1 MAKYCMKCGAELRP
15 GAKFCL
21 KCGTPV
27 PEYNDEKKTP
37 QNKRS
42 VSSAAVTESKAAG
55 IPDAK
60 PKRNTGKK
68 TEQNKTTEASLNKK
82 EAPVPEK
89 KKSTRGL
96 TKLICFLLAAAL
108 AFTGFIK
115 PGFFLKNRKEPGQ
128 TGSDL
133 PFSNEG
139 SSNTSSSSGLHMT
152 DTGKP
157 SPDAD
162 KVTLTV
168 SDCLIEEDVEY
179 TVTPSNVREDKN
191 TGVKVYTYDVSSDQ
205 IQGTLNGFMEIRVPY
220 DDTFFDPGEDP
231 GDCIA
236 VHVIDEN
243 GKPQLELFEVDTEN
257 KEVII
262 YAEHLSKRE
271 IYHYRNAPL
280 LEKYDLSF
288 GNTFVGN
295 LSFKECAELTMD
307 FINDI
312 DEMSEAEK
320 ECYFNREAISLVVK
334 AGVGAQLNIFPKTLN
349 NYINDTTGWLTN
361 AATIV
366 ALGGEYSQSW
376 MGAGLDS
383 LSKLGLYTSM
393 CKFSYAMSDLASPWR
408 VGSPSR
414 EEVLNAYKTIL
425 STGLDR
431 AGSFFSGSWI
441 GANYAMC
448 MSGVFVF
455 TVLIDAMFEEAMYQ
469 KMWDMAAV
477 YEYYGDQY
485 TEGNYRPRTN
495 KEWYDL
501 FLDIFERYTNAGKQ
515 DFIEDAVNKEIYDYA
530 KKFWELSPE
539 EVAKVTDRAGYKRM
553 PYPTEEEIE
562 KMTDAYVENLTYRLH
577 PIILQCERTMAR
589 RAEARALKW
598 LRTAYNNLNYKIPLE
613 VKDTNEKV
621 IYAGYYFSFNDLA
634 ETADINI
641 WQGQLDK
648 DGRFETKFSFNDW
661 VNAGVPTT
669 VSLYATERD
678 RNEGRNPVATA
689 RLIIARTATE
699 TSYVSFLE
707 AQDQLVWVMDQQVFQ
722 SRKDNTDTCHLTQN
736 EVCGNKP
743 GCTYIAM
750 PCSVTETKCE
760 DGSCTIYQTTYG
772 TSGDSNSQTNTY
784 KTFSIPRRVIDDAT
798 DPYAYPGGV
807 LIKFKTEKIEDMNNF
822 MISQG
827 KLTLTDLTLTEIIP
841 AKEEGAY
848 FIFATNS
855 GNYACRYRCVSAKE
869 AENIKT
875 EHIDAVGRE
884 YYGLKTY

>member
-15 GAKFCL
+15 DSKYCL

-27 PEYNDEKKTP
+27 PEDTSETVTPKK
-37 QNKRS
+37 KRA
-42 VSSAAVTESKAAG
+42 VSSAEVTKGKAAD
-55 IPDAK
+55 IQEAK
-60 PKRNTGKK
+60 PKRSTRRN
-68 TEQNKTTEASLNKK
+68 TEQTRTKEASVKK
-82 EAPVPEK
+82 EAPAAEQ
-89 KKSTRGL
+89 KKSTGGL
-96 TKLICFLLAAAL
+96 TKGICFLLAAAL
-108 AFTGFIK
+108 AFTGFVK
-115 PGFFLKNRKEPGQ
+115 PGFFLKNRKEPAQ
-128 TGSDL
+128 NISYL
-133 PFSNEG
+133 PSGNNG

-205 IQGTLNGFMEIRVPY
+205 IQETLNGFMEIRVPY

-307 FINDI
+307 FINDL

-320 ECYFNREAISLVVK
+320 GYYFKREAINLIIK
-334 AGVGAQLNIFPKTLN
+334 AGVGGKLNIFPKTLN
-349 NYINDTTGWLTN
+349 NYINDTTSWLTN

-366 ALGGEYSQSW
+366 ALGGEYSQSY

-393 CKFSYAMSDLASPWR
+393 CKFSYALSDLSSPWR

-414 EEVLNAYKTIL
+414 EEVLNVYKTML

-455 TVLIDAMFEEAMYQ
+455 SLLIDAMFEEAMYQ

-485 TEGNYRPRTN
+485 KEGSYRPRTN

-515 DFIEDAVNKEIYDYA
+515 DFIEDAVNKEIYTYA

-539 EVAKVTDRAGYKRM
+539 EVGKVTDRAGYKRM

-598 LRTAYNNLNYKIPLE
+598 LRSAYNNLNYKISLE

-648 DGRFETKFSFNDW
+648 DGRFETKFCFNDW

-669 VSLYATERD
+669 VSLYATVRD
-678 RNEGRNPVATA
+678 SNEGKNPVATA
-689 RLIIARTATE
+689 RIVMAKTATE
-699 TSYVSFLE
+699 TSYVSFTE
-707 AQDQLVWVMDQQVFQ
+707 AQDELVWVMDQQVFQ
-722 SRKDNTDTCHLTQN
+722 SRKDNYDTCHLTQD
-736 EVCGNKP
+736 EVCGGKQ

-750 PCSVTETKCE
+750 PCSVSETKCE

-772 TSGDSNSQTNTY
+772 TSGDPNGSANTY
-784 KTFSIPRRVIDDAT
+784 EKTFSIPRRIINDAA

-822 MISQG
+822 MINHG
-827 KLTLTDLTLTEIIP
+827 KITLTDLTLAEIIP

-848 FIFATNS
+848 FIFSTNS

-869 AENIKT
+869 AENIKV
-875 EHIDAVGRE
+875 EHIDAIGRE
-884 YYGLKTY
+884 YYGLKAY

>member
-15 GAKFCL
+15 GAKYCL

-27 PEYNDEKKTP
+27 PEYDNEKKTP
-37 QNKRS
+37 QIERNDPSADMPAGTAAS
-42 VSSAAVTESKAAG
+42 VSGVKQKRG
-55 IPDAK
+55 IK
-60 PKRNTGKK
+60 KK

-220 DDTFFDPGEDP
+220 DDAFFDPGEDL

-307 FINDI
+307 FINDM
-312 DEMSEAEK
+312 DEMSAAEEEA
-320 ECYFNREAISLVVK
+320 YFNIEAIRIIVT
-334 AGVGAQLNIFPKTLN
+334 AGMGGKLNIFPKTLN
-349 NYINDTTGWLTN
+349 NYINDTAGWLTN

-366 ALGGEYSQSW
+366 ALGGEYTQSY
-376 MGAGLDS
+376 MGSGLES

-393 CKFSYAMSDLASPWR
+393 CKFSYAISDLASPWR
-408 VGSPSR
+408 VGSPPR
-414 EEVLNAYKTIL
+414 EEVLNLYKTAL
-425 STGLDR
+425 SAGLDR
-431 AGSFFSGSWI
+431 ISQFFSGGWI

-455 TVLIDAMFEEAMYQ
+455 TMLIDAMFEEAMYQ

-485 TEGNYRPRTN
+485 TEGNYRPRSN

-515 DFIEDAVNKEIYDYA
+515 DYIEDAINKEIYTYA

-539 EVAKVTDRAGYKRM
+539 EVAKVTDAAGYKRM
-553 PYPTEEEIE
+553 PYPTEAEIE
-562 KMTDAYVENLTYRLH
+562 KMTDAYIENLTYRLH

-598 LRTAYNNLNYKIPLE
+598 LRTAYNNLNYKVPLE
-613 VKDTNEKV
+613 LKDSHEKV
-621 IYAGYYFSFNDLA
+621 EYAGYYYSFDDLA

-661 VNAGVPTT
+661 VNAGVPTA
-669 VSLYATERD
+669 VSLYASEKDRD
-678 RNEGRNPVATA
+678 EGRNAVAAGRFVPAAKPTDVTTVVFDELNGESCVITVYNSKLGYTCYITIEGA
-689 RLIIARTATE
+689 LIYQDAEGWIAGQVKPNQKIRITME
-699 TSYVSFLE
+699 TTDWDRVGIGVGGIEGHKGGEIIWLESGSPYDLVICTSIKPYLSFLSFIPGP
-707 AQDQLVWVMDQQVFQ
+707 DIFFTSV
-722 SRKDNTDTCHLTQN
+722 N
-736 EVCGNKP
+736 EYTESPVS
-743 GCTYIAM
+743 TYTW
-750 PCSVTETKCE
+750 S
-760 DGSCTIYQTTYG
+760 Y
-772 TSGDSNSQTNTY
+772 
-784 KTFSIPRRVIDDAT
+784 
-798 DPYAYPGGV
+798 
-807 LIKFKTEKIEDMNNF
+807 
-822 MISQG
+822 
-827 KLTLTDLTLTEIIP
+827 
-841 AKEEGAY
+841 
-848 FIFATNS
+848 
-855 GNYACRYRCVSAKE
+855 
-869 AENIKT
+869 
-875 EHIDAVGRE
+875 
-884 YYGLKTY
+884 

>member
-1 MAKYCMKCGAELRP
+1 MKCGAELRP
-15 GAKFCL
+15 GAKYCL

-27 PEYNDEKKTP
+27 PEYDNEKNTLQNERNDSPAAAAEKAAAGVSGVK
-37 QNKRS
+37 QKRS
-42 VSSAAVTESKAAG
+42 TK
-55 IPDAK
+55 
-60 PKRNTGKK
+60 KK

-82 EAPVPEK
+82 EAPIAEK
-89 KKSTRGL
+89 KKSTGGL
-96 TKLICFLLAAAL
+96 TKFICFLLAAAL
-108 AFTGFIK
+108 AFTGFVK

-128 TGSDL
+128 TVSNL
-133 PFSNEG
+133 PSGNNG

-220 DDTFFDPGEDP
+220 DDTFFDPGENP

-307 FINDI
+307 FINDM

-320 ECYFNREAISLVVK
+320 EAYFNIEAIRIIVT
-334 AGVGAQLNIFPKTLN
+334 AGMGGKLNIFPKTIN
-349 NYINDTTGWLTN
+349 NYINDTTSWLTN

-366 ALGGEYSQSW
+366 ALGGEYTQSY
-376 MGAGLDS
+376 MGSGLDS

-393 CKFSYAMSDLASPWR
+393 CKFSYAISDLASPWR
-408 VGSPSR
+408 VGSPPK
-414 EEVLNAYKTIL
+414 EEVLNLYKTAL
-425 STGLDR
+425 SAGLDR
-431 AGSFFSGSWI
+431 VSQFFSGSWI

-515 DFIEDAVNKEIYDYA
+515 DFIEDAVNKEIYTYA

-539 EVAKVTDRAGYKRM
+539 EVGKVTDAAGYKRM
-553 PYPTEEEIE
+553 PYPTEAEIE
-562 KMTDAYVENLTYRLH
+562 KMTDAYIENLTYRLH

-598 LRTAYNNLNYKIPLE
+598 LRTAYNNLNYKVPLE
-613 VKDTNEKV
+613 VADGNEKK
-621 IYAGYYFSFNDLA
+621 IYGGYWFRFAGLS
-634 ETADINI
+634 ETADLSIF
-641 WQGQLDK
+641 QGQLNK
-648 DGRFETKFSFNDW
+648 DGIFDTSFCMNDW
-661 VNAGVPTT
+661 MQAGVP
-669 VSLYATERD
+669 VNVNLYATRD
-678 RNEGRNPVATA
+678 DMEKEKNVVATA
-689 RLIIARTATE
+689 QMIPAKTAKE
-699 TSYVSFLE
+699 TTFVKFYE
-707 AQDQLVWVMDQQVFQ
+707 GTDELVWVMDQQVFR
-722 SRKDNTDTCHLTQN
+722 SKWDNYDSCPLTQKD
-736 EVCGNKP
+736 VCQNQP
-743 GCTYIAM
+743 GCTYIQM
-750 PCSVTETKCE
+750 PCFEKKTECE
-760 DGSCTIYQTTYG
+760 DGLCTVHTDNYGMYNDPNAVTNTEEDSFRIPPRIISDAADPSIYPSVDMLYFKKG
-772 TSGDSNSQTNTY
+772 TSEETY
-784 KTFSIPRRVIDDAT
+784 RIFIT
-798 DPYAYPGGV
+798 GG
-807 LIKFKTEKIEDMNNF
+807 KENESFG
-822 MISQG
+822 S
-827 KLTLTDLTLTEIIP
+827 KLTDVIP
-841 AKEEGAY
+841 LKEQGAY
-848 FIFATNS
+848 FIFS
-855 GNYACRYRCVSAKE
+855 CKIGQYACRYRCVSVKE
-869 AENIKT
+869 AENMKI
-875 EHIDAVGRE
+875 EHIDALGRE
-884 YYGLKTY
+884 FYGIKY

>member
-1 MAKYCMKCGAELRP
+1 MKCGAELRP
-15 GAKFCL
+15 GAKYCL

-27 PEYNDEKKTP
+27 PEYDNEKKTP
-37 QNKRS
+37 QIERNDPSADMPAGTAAS
-42 VSSAAVTESKAAG
+42 VSGVKQKRG
-55 IPDAK
+55 IK
-60 PKRNTGKK
+60 KK

-82 EAPVPEK
+82 EAPIAEK
-89 KKSTRGL
+89 KKSTGGL
-96 TKLICFLLAAAL
+96 TKFICFLLAAAL
-108 AFTGFIK
+108 TITGIVI
-115 PGFFLKNRKEPGQ
+115 PGFLLKNRKEPGQ
-128 TGSDL
+128 TVSNL
-133 PFSNEG
+133 PSGNNGF
-139 SSNTSSSSGLHMT
+139 SNTSSSSGLHMT

-220 DDTFFDPGEDP
+220 DDAFFDPGEDP

-307 FINDI
+307 FINDM
-312 DEMSEAEK
+312 DEMSAAEEEA
-320 ECYFNREAISLVVK
+320 YFNIEAIRIIVT
-334 AGVGAQLNIFPKTLN
+334 AGMGGKLNIVPKTLN
-349 NYINDTTGWLTN
+349 NYINDTAGWLTN

-366 ALGGEYSQSW
+366 ALGGEYTQSY
-376 MGAGLDS
+376 MGSGLES

-393 CKFSYAMSDLASPWR
+393 CKFSYAISDLASPWR
-408 VGSPSR
+408 VGSPPR
-414 EEVLNAYKTIL
+414 EEVLNLYKTAL
-425 STGLDR
+425 SAGLDR
-431 AGSFFSGSWI
+431 ISQFFSGGWI

-455 TVLIDAMFEEAMYQ
+455 TMLIDAMFEEAMYQ

-485 TEGNYRPRTN
+485 TEGNYRPRSN

-515 DFIEDAVNKEIYDYA
+515 DYIEDAINKEIYTYA

-539 EVAKVTDRAGYKRM
+539 EVAKVTDAAGYKRM
-553 PYPTEEEIE
+553 PYPTEAEIE
-562 KMTDAYVENLTYRLH
+562 KMTDAYIENLTYRLH

-598 LRTAYNNLNYKIPLE
+598 LRTAYNNLNYKVPLE
-613 VKDTNEKV
+613 LKDSHEKV
-621 IYAGYYFSFNDLA
+621 EYAGYYYSFDDLA

-661 VNAGVPTT
+661 VNAGVPTA
-669 VSLYATERD
+669 VSLYASEKDRD
-678 RNEGRNPVATA
+678 EGRNAVAAGRFVPAAKPTDVTTVVFDELNGESCVITVYNSKLGYTCYSTIEGA
-689 RLIIARTATE
+689 LIYQDAEGWSAGHVKPNQKIRITME
-699 TSYVSFLE
+699 TTDWDRVGIGVGGIEGPKGGELIWLESGSPYDLVICTSIKPYLSFLSFIPGP
-707 AQDQLVWVMDQQVFQ
+707 DIFFTSV
-722 SRKDNTDTCHLTQN
+722 N
-736 EVCGNKP
+736 EYTESPVS
-743 GCTYIAM
+743 TYTW
-750 PCSVTETKCE
+750 S
-760 DGSCTIYQTTYG
+760 Y
-772 TSGDSNSQTNTY
+772 
-784 KTFSIPRRVIDDAT
+784 
-798 DPYAYPGGV
+798 
-807 LIKFKTEKIEDMNNF
+807 
-822 MISQG
+822 
-827 KLTLTDLTLTEIIP
+827 
-841 AKEEGAY
+841 
-848 FIFATNS
+848 
-855 GNYACRYRCVSAKE
+855 
-869 AENIKT
+869 
-875 EHIDAVGRE
+875 
-884 YYGLKTY
+884 

>member
-1 MAKYCMKCGAELRP
+1 MKCGAELRP
-15 GAKFCL
+15 ESKYCL
-21 KCGTPV
+21 TCGTPV
-27 PEYNDEKKTP
+27 PEYTNETKTP
-37 QNKRS
+37 KNKRG
-42 VSSAAVTESKAAG
+42 VSAADVTEGKAAG
-55 IPDAK
+55 IQDAK
-60 PKRNTGKK
+60 PKRSAGRN
-68 TEQNKTTEASLNKK
+68 TEQSKAKEVSVKKK
-82 EAPVPEK
+82 EAPIAEK
-89 KKSTRGL
+89 KKSTGGFS
-96 TKLICFLLAAAL
+96 KFICFLLAAAL
-108 AFTGFIK
+108 AFTGFVK

-128 TGSDL
+128 SISYL
-133 PFSNEG
+133 PSGNNG

-157 SPDAD
+157 SPDAE

-191 TGVKVYTYDVSSDQ
+191 TGVKVCTYDVSSDQ

-288 GNTFVGN
+288 GNTLVGN
-295 LSFKECAELTMD
+295 LSFKECAELTLG

-312 DEMSEAEK
+312 EEMDEAEK
-320 ECYFNREAISLVVK
+320 ECYFNREAISLVVT
-334 AGVGAQLNIFPKTLN
+334 AGVGGQLNIFPKTVN

-366 ALGGEYSQSW
+366 ALGGEYSQSY

-393 CKFSYAMSDLASPWR
+393 CKFTYAMSDLASPWK

-414 EEVLNAYKTIL
+414 EEILGAYKTIL

-501 FLDIFERYTNAGKQ
+501 FLDIFERYTQAGKQ
-515 DFIEDAVNKEIYDYA
+515 DFIEDAVNKEIYTYA

-539 EVAKVTDRAGYKRM
+539 EAGKVTDRAGYKRM
-553 PYPTEEEIE
+553 PYPTEAEIE
-562 KMTDAYVENLTYRLH
+562 KMTDAYIENLTYRLH

-598 LRTAYNNLNYKIPLE
+598 LRSAYNNLNYKISLE
-613 VKDTNEKV
+613 VKDANEKV

-634 ETADINI
+634 ETADISI

-648 DGRFETKFSFNDW
+648 DGRFETKFCFNDW

-689 RLIIARTATE
+689 KLVMAKTATE
-699 TSYVSFLE
+699 TSYVSFTE
-707 AQDQLVWVMDQQVFQ
+707 AQDELVWVMDQQVFR
-722 SRKDNTDTCHLTQN
+722 SKWDNYDSCPLTQKD
-736 EVCGNKP
+736 VCQNQP
-743 GCTYIAM
+743 GCTYIQM
-750 PCSVTETKCE
+750 PCFEKKTECE
-760 DGSCTIYQTTYG
+760 DGLCTVHTDNYG
-772 TSGDSNSQTNTY
+772 MYNDPNAVTNTEEDSF
-784 KTFSIPRRVIDDAT
+784 KIPHRVINDAT

-807 LIKFKTEKIEDMNNF
+807 LIKFKTEKIEDMNYF
-822 MISQG
+822 MINRG
-827 KLTLTDLTLTEIIP
+827 KITLTNLTLAEIIP

-848 FIFATNS
+848 FIFAANS

-884 YYGLKTY
+884 YYGLKSY

>member
-27 PEYNDEKKTP
+27 PEYNDEKRTP

-42 VSSAAVTESKAAG
+42 VSSAAVTEGKAAG

-60 PKRNTGKK
+60 PKRNTGKN
-68 TEQNKTTEASLNKK
+68 TEQAKATDVSLKQK
-82 EAPVPEK
+82 ETPAEQ
-89 KKSTRGL
+89 KKSTGGL
-96 TKLICFLLAAAL
+96 TKVICFLLAAAL
-108 AFTGFIK
+108 AFTGFVK
-115 PGFFLKNRKEPGQ
+115 PGFFLKNKKEPGQ
-128 TGSDL
+128 NISHLPSGSDD
-133 PFSNEG
+133 
-139 SSNTSSSSGLHMT
+139 SSELHLK

-157 SPDAD
+157 SPDTD

-179 TVTPSNVREDKN
+179 TVTPSNIREDKN
-191 TGVKVYTYDVSSDQ
+191 IGVKVYAYDVSSDQ
-205 IQGTLNGFMEIRVPY
+205 VQGTLNGFMEIRVPY
-220 DDTFFDPGEDP
+220 DDTYFDPGEDP

-262 YAEHLSKRE
+262 YAEHLSKRQV
-271 IYHYRNAPL
+271 YHYRNAPL

-307 FINDI
+307 FINDL

-320 ECYFNREAISLVVK
+320 GYYFNREAISLIIK
-334 AGVGAQLNIFPKTLN
+334 AGVGGKLNIFPKTLN
-349 NYINDTTGWLTN
+349 NYINDTTSWLTN

-376 MGAGLDS
+376 MGTGLDS

-393 CKFSYAMSDLASPWR
+393 CKFSYALSDLSSPWR

-414 EEVLNAYKTIL
+414 EEVLNVYKTML

-455 TVLIDAMFEEAMYQ
+455 CLLIDAMFEEAMYQ

-485 TEGNYRPRTN
+485 KEGNYRPRTN

-515 DFIEDAVNKEIYDYA
+515 DFIEDAVNKEIYTYA
-530 KKFWELSPE
+530 RKFWELSPE
-539 EVAKVTDRAGYKRM
+539 EVGKVTDRAGYKRM
-553 PYPTEEEIE
+553 PYPTEAEIE
-562 KMTDAYVENLTYRLH
+562 KMTDAYIENLTYRLH

-598 LRTAYNNLNYKIPLE
+598 LRSAYNNLNYKIPLE

-634 ETADINI
+634 ETADISI

-648 DGRFETKFSFNDW
+648 DGRFETKFCFNDW

-699 TSYVSFLE
+699 ASYVSFLE
-707 AQDQLVWVMDQQVFQ
+707 TQDQLVWVMDQQVFQ
-722 SRKDNTDTCHLTQN
+722 SRKDDYDTCHLTQD

-743 GCTYIAM
+743 GCTYIAV
-750 PCSVTETKCE
+750 PCSLIETKCE
-760 DGSCTIYQTTYG
+760 DGMCTIYQTT
-772 TSGDSNSQTNTY
+772 GDPNGPTNTY
-784 KTFSIPRRVIDDAT
+784 ERTFSIPHRVINDAT

-807 LIKFKTEKIEDMNNF
+807 LIKFKTEKIEDMNYF

-848 FIFATNS
+848 FIFTANS

-884 YYGLKTY
+884 YYGLKAF